1 MSETRGMTEMKLA
14 KQAKQ
19 KKIKS
24 SKQVKPLL
32 GANLKQANP

>member
-19 KKIKS
+19 KKNKIIETS
-24 SKQVKPLL
+24 ETIIGS
-32 GANLKQANP
+32 